1 MQLQHGFQNPDSY
14 RHGFVSIGNFDG
26 VHCGHRG
33 MISALVDKARGG
45 GVPSVVFTFDPHPI
59 TLLRPGST
67 PPPLSTVQRKA
78 QLIEELGVDCMIVY
92 PTDQELLD
100 LTPRDFFERI
110 ILQEIAA
117 SGMVEGPN
125 FFFGRDRAG
134 DIHKLHE
141 FCDEAG
147 LDLKIVQPVGLGGR
161 MVSSTAIRGLIA
173 TGHVSKAAELL
184 GHRYRIQGTV
194 SRGAMRG
201 AQLGFPTAN
210 LESIPT
216 VIPCDGVYAAIGIL
230 GDQRL
235 PAAVNVGPNPT
246 FGEMQRKLEVH
257 LIDFSGDL
265 YGQSLGVEFV
275 ERLRATTS
283 FAGIDPLKEQL
294 ALDIAQAR
302 TLATAAIQETARPS
316 GEV

>member
-100 LTPRDFFERI
+100 LTPREFFERI

-147 LDLKIVQPVGLGGR
+147 LDLKIVQPVGQKGG
-161 MVSSTAIRGLIA
+161 GP
-173 TGHVSKAAELL
+173 
-184 GHRYRIQGTV
+184 
-194 SRGAMRG
+194 RGA
-201 AQLGFPTAN
+201 L
-210 LESIPT
+210 
-216 VIPCDGVYAAIGIL
+216 
-230 GDQRL
+230 
-235 PAAVNVGPNPT
+235 
-246 FGEMQRKLEVH
+246 
-257 LIDFSGDL
+257 
-265 YGQSLGVEFV
+265 
-275 ERLRATTS
+275 
-283 FAGIDPLKEQL
+283 
-294 ALDIAQAR
+294 
-302 TLATAAIQETARPS
+302 
-316 GEV
+316 